1 MNIKHTMSADFFI
14 RSAFE
19 ADADAIAILTQE
31 LGYPADSGTIRER
44 LTGLLA
50 RSDYL
55 VTVAQCESGEIC
67 GWLQAHSSEELE
79 SGFRVEILGLV
90 VATHKRRQRIGRLLI
105 DHAEAWAAQVCAPAI
120 VVRSNV
126 KRDES
131 HAFYSALGYER
142 TKTQHVYR
150 KLVLK

>member
-1 MNIKHTMSADFFI
+1 MIAHVLV

-19 ADADAIAILTQE
+19 ADAEAIAMLTRE
-31 LGYPADSGTIRER
+31 LGYPADGGAIRER
-44 LTGLLA
+44 LIGLLA

-67 GWLQAHSSEELE
+67 GWLQAHSSESLE
-79 SGFRVEILGLV
+79 TGLRVEILGLV
-90 VATHKRRQRIGRLLI
+90 VASHMRRQRIGRLLV
-105 DHAEAWAAQVCAPAI
+105 DNAEAWAAQVCAPAI

-131 HAFYSALGYER
+131 HPFYSALGYEKS
-142 TKTQHVYR
+142 KTQHVYR